1 MKHHVAEPEL
11 ALYSTG
17 DLSLWRRAAVRLH
30 VARCE
35 SCRSGVE
42 AYRSNRRALRR
53 DADKM
58 PDGLNWEML
67 AAEMTANIHL
77 GLAAGECVTPHKT
90 QAGKRGRLQSFVSSL
105 TMPALGAWKP
115 AAIAAGVT
123 VLLVGA
129 FWLNM
134 PSSDMQSLGRAFRRI
149 ADSGFS
155 RPQRARLIDDRT
167 PFVEISPAGIALH
180 EKGAAIGLQSGATPV
195 GVSLSVKGSASARY
209 VDLNTGQV
217 TVTSVYVE

>member
-1 MKHHVAEPEL
+1 MKQHVAEPEL

-17 DLSLWRRAAVRLH
+17 DLTLWRRAAVRLH
-30 VARCE
+30 VSRCA
-35 SCRSGVE
+35 SCRLEVE
-42 AYRSNRRALRR
+42 AYRSNREALLRE
-53 DADKM
+53 AGKM
-58 PDGLNWEML
+58 PEGLNWDML

-90 QAGKRGRLQSFVSSL
+90 QTGKRTPLRALVSNL
-105 TMPALGAWKP
+105 AMPALNAWKP

-149 ADSGFS
+149 ADSNFT
-155 RPQRARLIDDRT
+155 RQQRARLIDDRV
-167 PFVEISPAGIALH
+167 PFVEISPSGIALH

-209 VDLNTGQV
+209 VDSNTGQV